1 MSLQFTLDARQVD
14 FTVDEELSPRDAIL
28 GAAYL
33 FIDRCYVYLSRPADK
48 QVGVRLRLKVG
59 QEATESALEAMA
71 GEFANELLNQT
82 LRSRVG
88 ESTRRL
94 REYTMA
100 RAFFSGQSRASIDQL
115 LAELDAE
122 DLEADPLEIQVPWA
136 EGGNG

>member
-1 MSLQFTLDARQVD
+1 MSLTFTLDSRQVELL
-14 FTVDEELSPRDAIL
+14 VDEELAPRDAIL

-33 FIDRCYVYLSRPADK
+33 FIDRCYVFLSRADDK
-48 QVGVRLRLKVG
+48 KVQVRLRLKIG
-59 QEATESALEAMA
+59 AEASESALEAMA

-82 LRSRVG
+82 LRFRVG

-100 RAFFSGQSRASIDQL
+100 RAFFSGTSTTSIDKL

-122 DLEADPLEIQVPWA
+122 DLEADSLEIKVPWN
-136 EGGNG
+136 ENG

>member
-1 MSLQFTLDARQVD
+1 MSLRFTTEARQVEFD
-14 FTVDEELSPRDAIL
+14 VDEDLAPRDAIL

-33 FIDRCYVYLSRPADK
+33 FIDRCYVFLSRVEDK
-48 QVGVRLRLKVG
+48 RVQVRLRLKVG
-59 QEATESALEAMA
+59 TEASESALEAMA

-82 LRSRVG
+82 LRFRLA

-100 RAFFSGQSRASIDQL
+100 KAFFTGGQRSSIDQL

-122 DLEADPLEIQVPWA
+122 DLEADALEIKVPWS
-136 EGGNG
+136 ENG